1 MRGSLRYSRDDSEFD
16 RAIGFMDATFALAL
30 TLLVTTLDVD
40 PIRSNWDSFGT
51 LNDAVGSQ
59 VVAFA
64 IAFAVIA
71 NFWVVNHR
79 MVASFAAIDYPV
91 IVALLGLIA
100 TIVVLP
106 FSTEAVGNPE
116 LDDLALPTVVLAINV
131 AAAATL
137 SSFVYWL
144 ARKRGLLDPPPDRQ
158 DALRNIVGGL
168 IPAGVF
174 LGSIPIAYLASPVA
188 AKVSWLSLIVFN
200 QVFERLVPAKR
211 ESK

>member
-1 MRGSLRYSRDDSEFD
+1 MKSSVRYSRDDSEFD

-40 PIRSNWDSFGT
+40 PIRSNWDSFGS
-51 LNDAVGSQ
+51 LDDAVGSQ

-79 MVASFAAIDYPV
+79 MVASFAGIDYPV

-116 LDDLALPTVVLAINV
+116 LDDLALPTVVMAINV

-137 SSFVYWL
+137 GSFVYWL
-144 ARKRGLLDPPPDRQ
+144 ARKRDLLDPPPDRQ
-158 DALRNIVGGL
+158 EVLRNIVGGL

-188 AKVSWLSLIVFN
+188 AKVSWLSLIAFN
-200 QVFERLVPAKR
+200 QVFDRLVPAQRK
-211 ESK
+211 SK

>member
-1 MRGSLRYSRDDSEFD
+1 MTDPARYTRDDSEFD

-40 PIRSNWDSFGT
+40 PSRSIWDSFGS
-51 LNDAVGSQ
+51 LDDAVGTQ
-59 VVAFA
+59 LIAFA
-64 IAFAVIA
+64 IVFAVIA
-71 NFWVVNHR
+71 NFWLVNHQ

-116 LDDLALPTVVLAINV
+116 LNDLALPTVLMAINV
-131 AAAATL
+131 AAASTL
-137 SSFVYWL
+137 GGFVYWL
-144 ARKRGLLDPPPDRQ
+144 AWKRDLLDPAPDRRE
-158 DALRNIVGGL
+158 ASRNIIGGL
-168 IPAGVF
+168 IPAAVF

-188 AKVSWLSLIVFN
+188 AQVSWVSLIVLKVLFD
-200 QVFERLVPAKR
+200 RLGPVKR
-211 ESK
+211 EGK